1 MHFELLYS
9 SEFLLRLLA
18 LFICCALR
26 TFYGRRVRIWIEAEL
41 KAGMSEH
48 RRKVLDSKRILLFQE
63 MLKDINYDD
72 MNVVQ
77 ELVDGATLTG
87 EIPVTGVLDTKLKP
101 ARIDIDELMSISDQV
116 KQQIRS
122 RTVSSGDHDMDK
134 LLWEKTVEEA
144 GKGQLSGPYS
154 FDSLPQDCLVSSRFP
169 LLQGGKLR
177 PIDNYSSS
185 LINAAG

>member
-1 MHFELLYS
+1 
-9 SEFLLRLLA
+9 
-18 LFICCALR
+18 
-26 TFYGRRVRIWIEAEL
+26 
-41 KAGMSEH
+41 MSEH

-77 ELVDGATLTG
+77 ELIDGATLTG

-134 LLWEKTVEEA
+134 LLWKKTVEEA
-144 GKGQLSGPYS
+144 GKGHLSGPYS

-177 PIDNYSSS
+177 PIDNNSSS
-185 LINAAG
+185 LINAGHTTGSTAEERDPHKADTTGTM

>member
-1 MHFELLYS
+1 M
-9 SEFLLRLLA
+9 
-18 LFICCALR
+18 
-26 TFYGRRVRIWIEAEL
+26 G
-41 KAGMSEH
+41 
-48 RRKVLDSKRILLFQE
+48 
-63 MLKDINYDD
+63 
-72 MNVVQ
+72 Q
-77 ELVDGATLTG
+77 ELIDGATLTG

-185 LINAAG
+185 LINAYHIMSVVLRCASDGHFGARYWVSYKKTGWYSHANGKNAKAVKINDTTIHARYCDAVFLRRAEESADGGTA

>member
-1 MHFELLYS
+1 M
-9 SEFLLRLLA
+9 
-18 LFICCALR
+18 
-26 TFYGRRVRIWIEAEL
+26 
-41 KAGMSEH
+41 
-48 RRKVLDSKRILLFQE
+48 RILLFQE

-77 ELVDGATLTG
+77 ELIDGATLTG

-144 GKGQLSGPYS
+144 GKGHLSGPYS

-185 LINAAG
+185 LINEASRLNPVSAASGGWGGVVVDSHGFQLPSVPLFTALGATFHSFPFHALHDFFIWHAS